1 MHLGRVFPLIG
12 QVWQVKPA
20 SHALLV
26 EEHVSPILRLEAEE
40 KKQSVVSRTERGRL
54 TERLNLFILENFS
67 LPFLALEKE
76 EIYEGKPVRVWN
88 GEGDAESFVR

>member
-1 MHLGRVFPLIG
+1 MRT
-12 QVWQVKPA
+12 K
-20 SHALLV
+20 
-26 EEHVSPILRLEAEE
+26 R
-40 KKQSVVSRTERGRL
+40 KSRGGDEVT
-54 TERLNLFILENFS
+54 FILENFS